1 MPPPAPAGL
10 YMPSFVEVF
19 SDEQCPK
26 RFLREQLGLPVQAD
40 LGFKEVFA
48 PLSLAFK
55 CRTTTAS
62 ISEVKA

>member
-1 MPPPAPAGL
+1 MPPRAPAGL
-10 YMPSFVEVF
+10 YVLSFVEAF
-19 SDEQCPK
+19 SDERCPK
-26 RFLREQLGLPVQAD
+26 PFLREQLGLRVHSD

-55 CRTTTAS
+55 CRATTAS